1 MSRRFVGH
9 LNKLDDKEKLKL
21 SKLIDGGL
29 TTRQVWERT
38 GINMEKIRA
47 IHKEVKAWP
56 KEYVS
61 SLTVLPAPA
70 KTQPSDS
77 CESGPAS

>member
-21 SKLIDGGL
+21 SKLIDSGL
-29 TTRQVWERT
+29 STRQVWERT

-47 IHKEVKAWP
+47 IHKEVKAWS

-61 SLTVLPAPA
+61 SLTALPGQA

-77 CESGPAS
+77 CENAPPT